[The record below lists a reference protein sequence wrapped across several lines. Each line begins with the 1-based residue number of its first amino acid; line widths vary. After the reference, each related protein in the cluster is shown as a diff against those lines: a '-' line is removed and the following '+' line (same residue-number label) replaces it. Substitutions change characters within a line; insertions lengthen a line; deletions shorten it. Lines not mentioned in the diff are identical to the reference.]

1 MTNSEII
8 GYLYAL
14 LASFFFAFYIVPK
27 KLTKQKPILY
37 SFFMGFGFL
46 FGSIILYFLSFF
58 FLKNPE
64 TFVNIKLFYSA
75 LAGILWA
82 VGTILFLSS
91 IDKIGL
97 ARSNQWKNLQGP
109 IGVILS
115 LIILSEFLHTNAI
128 FAVLAGFS
136 IFISAIFLNIKHAD
150 EKKIN
155 SKGILLATVSALFF
169 GIVTV
174 FNKFVT
180 DSWAI
185 YTQLVVWSFFTFIS
199 ISIFLVRKIW
209 EMSFF
214 WRKKKKEN

>member
-1 MTNSEII
+1 MTNSELI
-8 GYLYAL
+8 GYFYAL

-37 SFFMGFGFL
+37 SFFMGSGFFL
-46 FGSIILYFLSFF
+46 GSIFLYFLSFF

-64 TFVNIKLFYSA
+64 TFANIKLFYSA

-97 ARSNQWKNLQGP
+97 AQSNQWKNLQGP

-150 EKKIN
+150 EKKIDT
-155 SKGILLATVSALFF
+155 KGIFLAILSALFF

-180 DSWAI
+180 DS
-185 YTQLVVWSFFTFIS
+185 
-199 ISIFLVRKIW
+199 
-209 EMSFF
+209 
-214 WRKKKKEN
+214 